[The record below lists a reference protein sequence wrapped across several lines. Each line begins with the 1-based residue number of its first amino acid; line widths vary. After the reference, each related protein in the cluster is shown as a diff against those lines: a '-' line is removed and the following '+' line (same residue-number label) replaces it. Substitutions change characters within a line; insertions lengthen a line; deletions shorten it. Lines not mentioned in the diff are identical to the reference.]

1 MHSWST
7 DGQRVGLFFV
17 QHAQPGQYATAT
29 TNKWRTGIA
38 VHRRP
43 CVAMCLT
50 QQFPL
55 ERIMVDEGLWGVA
68 MGREVWDGIKK
79 HAVELTKE

>member
-1 MHSWST
+1 M
-7 DGQRVGLFFV
+7 
-17 QHAQPGQYATAT
+17 
-29 TNKWRTGIA
+29 
-38 VHRRP
+38 
-43 CVAMCLT
+43 AMCLT

-79 HAVELTKE
+79 HTVELTKEQLCMTPSPPNPPYDLFQEMESL